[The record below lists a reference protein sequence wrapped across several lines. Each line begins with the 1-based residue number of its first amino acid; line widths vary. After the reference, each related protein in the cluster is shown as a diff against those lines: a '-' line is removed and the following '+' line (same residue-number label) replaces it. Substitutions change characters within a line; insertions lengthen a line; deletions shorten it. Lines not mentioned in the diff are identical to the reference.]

1 MTLTC
6 TWLSEFSHADFSA
19 RCAWCTPC
27 QVSIQSTWAEWRFP
41 HRGWC
46 SCHQPSDSPRQAS
59 CLSRSPNKTHKQI
72 TNTVESI
79 LIMIINNNNNNKHI
93 CIAEQ
98 GRNFRGKTEEATPYQ
113 ISRLMSLML
122 TLTEPSKAKYN
133 RIFHNIPNFVH
144 FQCAKFNNYSKT
156 AIELLVLFTSLLLA
170 TEGGTQLSWPLNILC

>member
-1 MTLTC
+1 M
-6 TWLSEFSHADFSA
+6 
-19 RCAWCTPC
+19 
-27 QVSIQSTWAEWRFP
+27 
-41 HRGWC
+41 
-46 SCHQPSDSPRQAS
+46 
-59 CLSRSPNKTHKQI
+59 
-72 TNTVESI
+72 
-79 LIMIINNNNNNKHI
+79 INNNNNNKHI

-113 ISRLMSLML
+113 ISRSRLMSLML

-170 TEGGTQLSWPLNILC
+170 TEGGTQLS